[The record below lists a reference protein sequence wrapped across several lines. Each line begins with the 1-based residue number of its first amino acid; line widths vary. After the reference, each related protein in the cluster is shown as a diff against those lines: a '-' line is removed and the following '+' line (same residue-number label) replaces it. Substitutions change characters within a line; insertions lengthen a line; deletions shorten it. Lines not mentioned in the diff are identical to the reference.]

1 MKGDFSPVVL
11 LRVEQG
17 EYMPDSLSGVGS
29 SESFTPQDIVAQSAA
44 GLPVSGRSASDAGIS
59 KAALAIWN
67 KLSADLVKN
76 PEANWNQALSTAE
89 ELARSV
95 CGQDLAADL
104 QADLLGNF
112 KLLEQTLS
120 GLKIMPTEDH
130 PDPASYIKNRLLV
143 LKLNIVTDSEDL
155 RKLQSLKTPTELT

>member
-1 MKGDFSPVVL
+1 MAAN
-11 LRVEQG
+11 
-17 EYMPDSLSGVGS
+17 S
-29 SESFTPQDIVAQSAA
+29 SEVGNTPSLPPQDIVAQSAA

-59 KAALAIWN
+59 NAALAIWN
-67 KLSADLVKN
+67 KLSADLEKN

-112 KLLEQTLS
+112 KLLEETLS
-120 GLKIMPTEDH
+120 GLKIMPTDDH

-143 LKLNIVTDSEDL
+143 FKLNIVTDSEDL
-155 RKLQSLKTPTELT
+155 RKLQTLKPPT

>member
-1 MKGDFSPVVL
+1 MPTSPS
-11 LRVEQG
+11 RA
-17 EYMPDSLSGVGS
+17 GS
-29 SESFTPQDIVAQSAA
+29 SESLPPQNIVAQSAA
-44 GLPVSGRSASDAGIS
+44 GLPVSGRSASETGVS

-67 KLSADLVKN
+67 KLSANLVKN
-76 PEANWNQALSTAE
+76 PEASWNQALNTAE

-104 QADLLGNF
+104 CADLLGNF

-120 GLKIMPTEDH
+120 GLKITPTDDH
-130 PDPASYIKNRLLV
+130 PDPVSYIKNRLLV